1 VLVVD
6 EVVGDDPSG
15 SVVVVVVVV
24 VVVRRPGV
32 EVVVVDNGTVGP
44 GDVRAPFQSD
54 PMTTLTSASIK

>member
-15 SVVVVVVVV
+15 GVVVVVVV
-24 VVVRRPGV
+24 VVVRRPGTD
-32 EVVVVDNGTVGP
+32 VVVVDNGTVGP
-44 GDVRAPFQSD
+44 GDVRTPFQSD